1 MVAMVTEPA
10 GVERRATAGRWVLRG
25 VGVLAV
31 WTVWTFLVGAT
42 LLATGNGGT
51 TLGTVIAI
59 AAMEVALVPTWFLL
73 RAAPSRGWFMALA
86 ATVLFAVG
94 YNLGGLGGPSLARM
108 TSVGA
113 SLPVAPGAQLLT
125 VSSVENTLCLQE
137 CSQVSYLYAVVDSG
151 TARADVGTELV
162 ARGWEA
168 LGDGAYCRDQFG
180 VRLTDTAD
188 PTIVDPPAPPPG
200 MEVLSVSTSRCER
213 G

>member
-10 GVERRATAGRWVLRG
+10 EVERRATAGRWVLRG

-31 WTVWTFLVGAT
+31 WAVWTFLVGAT
-42 LLATGNGGT
+42 ILLTGNGGT
-51 TLGTVIAI
+51 TSSTAVAI
-59 AAMEVALVPTWFLL
+59 ALMQVALVPTWFLL
-73 RAAPSRGWFMALA
+73 RTAPSRGWFMALA

-94 YNLGGLGGPSLARM
+94 FHLGGLGGPSLARM

-113 SLPVAPGAQLLT
+113 SLPVATGAQLLT
-125 VSSVENTLCLQE
+125 VSSVENTFCLQE

-151 TARADVGTELV
+151 TARADVGTELL

-180 VRLTDTAD
+180 VRMTDTAD
-188 PTIVDPPAPPPG
+188 PTIADPPAPPPG
-200 MEVLSVSTSRCER
+200 MELLSVATSRCER